1 MSNMVVRVLTA
12 LVLGPVVL
20 AGIYLGGWYLLMITL
35 LISVISVWE
44 FFMMAKV
51 KSISPNFVAGLLL
64 SVLFPVA
71 FFTTE
76 FPVSPAGL
84 VVLSVFVVSLA
95 ELFRDK
101 TNPVLN
107 IGFTV
112 FGSAYIG
119 IGIGSFL
126 GIRHLIS
133 GEGADTPL
141 AWLLLAVIFG
151 IWMCD
156 SFAYF
161 GGKLL
166 GRTKLFPRVSP
177 NKTWEGAISGFFAS
191 LITLFLFGTLSP
203 MQDLHLSLSELII
216 LGIIPGLFG
225 QLGDLTESLF
235 KRDTGVKDSSHLIP
249 GHGGMFDRFD
259 SLILVAPIVFTYLKF
274 IVFKG

>member
-1 MSNMVVRVLTA
+1 MSNMVVRILTA

-20 AGIYLGGWYLLMITL
+20 AGIYLGGWFLLMITL
-35 LISVISVWE
+35 LISVVSVWE

-64 SVLFPVA
+64 SVLFPVS
-71 FFTTE
+71 FFAID

-84 VVLSVFVVSLA
+84 VVLSVFVISLA

-101 TNPVLN
+101 ANPVLN

-126 GIRHLIS
+126 GIRHMIP

-141 AWLLLAVIFG
+141 AWLLLAVVFG

-166 GRTKLFPRVSP
+166 GRKKLFPRVSP
-177 NKTWEGAISGFFAS
+177 NKTWEGALSGFVAS
-191 LITLFLFGTLSP
+191 LITVYLFSTLTP
-203 MQDLHLSLSELII
+203 MEDLHLTLTEIVF

-259 SLILVAPIVFTYLKF
+259 SLILVAPIVFSYLKF